1 MDKNNT
7 RIALIR
13 GNGMNSWEGRMW
25 NDFDEKFRIIG
36 FCAQKNLFP
45 INDLKFPVTHLRTT
59 SDFRLY
65 NRMSILLSGV
75 FQKMYGLEKEL
86 KDFSIAH
93 TVELY
98 NHYTYQAVQAKKM
111 YVNLKVVTTV
121 WDNSFGRF
129 EYEYA
134 RSVHPPKFWRE
145 KIKKIINT
153 NVKNV
158 DRFIAVSEYS
168 RQLLEDYGVPEEKIR
183 VVIPGL
189 VDVSVQKKLLI
200 EKYDLINSSFFL
212 MVNRLKK
219 EKGVYDVLYAWK
231 MYVKKTSQENPLL
244 VIVGDG
250 PERENMLR
258 LIKEWGIEKTILCIR
273 QLPNQEIRSLYYDA
287 RALILASIPTPLW
300 QEQFGYV
307 LAEALTCGCPVIST
321 MSGSIPEVVGDAGI
335 LCPPGSPGALVEA
348 MKKFDNA
355 SVLDHYRRKA
365 IESKERFSQSRFQ
378 KEMSE
383 IYSELL

>member
-111 YVNLKVVTTV
+111 YTNLKVVTTV

-134 RSVHPPKFWRE
+134 FSIHPPTFWRE
-145 KIKKIINT
+145 KIKKIIQQNIT
-153 NVKNV
+153 GV
-158 DRFIAVSEYS
+158 DRFVAVSEYS
-168 RQLLEDYGVPEEKIR
+168 RKLLEDYGVPEEKIR
-183 VVIPGL
+183 VVKPGL
-189 VDVSVQKKLLI
+189 VDISEQKTSLI
-200 EKYDLINSSFFL
+200 EKYNLANAHFFL

-231 MYVKKTSQENPLL
+231 MYVKNAAQKNPLL

-258 LIKEWGIEKTILCIR
+258 LVKEWGIEKTVLYIR
-273 QLPNQEIRSLYYDA
+273 QLPNQEIRSLYHDA

-307 LAEALTCGCPVIST
+307 LAEALSCGCPVIST
-321 MSGSIPEVVGDAGI
+321 MSGSIPEVVGHAGI
-335 LCPPGSPGALVEA
+335 LCPPGSPTALVEA
-348 MKKFDNA
+348 IRKFEDS
-355 SVLDHYRRKA
+355 SVVGDYQHKA

-378 KEMSE
+378 KEISE
-383 IYSELL
+383 IYSELV